1 MRESKMRESNRTEV
15 NAPDPPDSPGSPDP
29 TAAAIR
35 VNGRCIGEEEIL
47 REMQYHPAE
56 NVAAARHAAAEWLV
70 IRALLL
76 DRARAMG
83 IDAGG
88 DAGNGA
94 GDDAAGAAAAVQAVI
109 EREVDVPAPGEAEC
123 RRYYDN
129 NPARFRSADLVEAAH
144 ILLAAAPD
152 DDDRRARAGE
162 RAGEL
167 IGMLA
172 EAPDRFGEL
181 ARTHSACDSK
191 HNDGRLGQLS
201 RGDTVPEME
210 TFLFNLEEG
219 QISPVPVKTRY
230 GVHVLRVDKRVP
242 GQTLPYEAV
251 AERVADY
258 LKEASWRRAFRQYV
272 QLLAGQARISGFD
285 IAAAESPLVQ

>member
-1 MRESKMRESNRTEV
+1 MPDS
-15 NAPDPPDSPGSPDP
+15 NAPDPAMPDSNGADPPAPDSN
-29 TAAAIR
+29 AAAIR
-35 VNGRCIGEEEIL
+35 VNGRCIGEDEIL

-76 DRARAMG
+76 DRARALG
-83 IDAGG
+83 IDPA
-88 DAGNGA
+88 DE
-94 GDDAAGAAAAVQAVI
+94 AADEAAAVQAVI
-109 EREVDVPAPGEAEC
+109 EREVDVPAPAEAEC

-152 DDDRRARAGE
+152 DADGRAKAE
-162 RAGEL
+162 AQAAEL
-167 IGMLA
+167 IGRLA
-172 EAPDRFGEL
+172 AAPERFGEL
-181 ARTHSACDSK
+181 AQAHSACDSR

-230 GVHVLRVDKRVP
+230 GVHVVRVDKRVP
-242 GQTLPYEAV
+242 GRALPYEAV
-251 AERVADY
+251 AGKVADY

-272 QLLAGQARISGFD
+272 QLLAGDARISGFD

>member
-1 MRESKMRESNRTEV
+1 MPDPAMPDSNTPDPAMPDS
-15 NAPDPPDSPGSPDP
+15 NGADPAAPDSN
-29 TAAAIR
+29 AAAIR
-35 VNGRCIGEEEIL
+35 VNGRCIGEDEIL

-76 DRARAMG
+76 DRARALG
-83 IDAGG
+83 IDPA
-88 DAGNGA
+88 DE
-94 GDDAAGAAAAVQAVI
+94 AADEAAAVQAVI
-109 EREVDVPAPGEAEC
+109 EREVDVPAPAEAEC

-152 DDDRRARAGE
+152 DADGRAKAE
-162 RAGEL
+162 AQAAEL
-167 IGMLA
+167 IGRLA
-172 EAPDRFGEL
+172 AAPERFGEL
-181 ARTHSACDSK
+181 AQAHSACDSR

-230 GVHVLRVDKRVP
+230 GVHVVRVDKRVP
-242 GQTLPYEAV
+242 GRALPYEAV
-251 AERVADY
+251 AGKVADY
-258 LKEASWRRAFRQYV
+258 LQEASWRRAFRQYV
-272 QLLAGQARISGFD
+272 QLLAGDARITGFD

>member
-1 MRESKMRESNRTEV
+1 M
-15 NAPDPPDSPGSPDP
+15 PDPDTPDP
-29 TAAAIR
+29 ETREIR
-35 VNGRCIGEEEIL
+35 VNGRSIGEDDIL

-56 NVAAARHAAAEWLV
+56 NAAAARRAAAEWLV

-76 DRARAMG
+76 DRAGALG
-83 IDAGG
+83 IDAT
-88 DAGNGA
+88 DET
-94 GDDAAGAAAAVQAVI
+94 AAVRAAL
-109 EREVDVPAPGEAEC
+109 EREVDVPAPAEAEC

-129 NPARFRSADLVEAAH
+129 NPARFRSPDLVEAAH

-152 DDDRRARAGE
+152 DADGRAGAE
-162 RAGEL
+162 AQAAEL
-167 IGMLA
+167 IELLA
-172 EAPDRFGEL
+172 GAPDRFGEL
-181 ARTHSACDSK
+181 ARAHSACDSK

-230 GVHVLRVDKRVP
+230 GVHIVRVDKRVP
-242 GQTLPYEAV
+242 GRALPYEAV
-251 AERVADY
+251 AGKVADY

-272 QLLAGQARISGFD
+272 QLLAGDARISGFD

>member
-1 MRESKMRESNRTEV
+1 M
-15 NAPDPPDSPGSPDP
+15 PDPAMPDSNTAGPP
-29 TAAAIR
+29 AAAIR
-35 VNGRCIGEEEIL
+35 VNDRCIDEDAIL

-76 DRARAMG
+76 DRARALG
-83 IDAGG
+83 IDAM
-88 DAGNGA
+88 DDGA
-94 GDDAAGAAAAVQAVI
+94 DEAAVQAVI
-109 EREVDVPAPGEAEC
+109 EREVDVPAPAEAEC

-152 DDDRRARAGE
+152 DEDRRAKAE
-162 RAGEL
+162 AQAADL
-167 IGMLA
+167 IGVLA
-172 EAPDRFGEL
+172 AAPERFGDL
-181 ARTHSACDSK
+181 AQAHSACDSR

-219 QISPVPVKTRY
+219 QISPVPVRTRY
-230 GVHVLRVDKRVP
+230 GVHVVRVDKRVA
-242 GQTLPYEAV
+242 GRALPYEAV
-251 AERVADY
+251 AGKVADY
-258 LKEASWRRAFRQYV
+258 LQEASWRRAFRQYV
-272 QLLAGQARISGFD
+272 QLLAGDARITGFD
-285 IAAAESPLVQ
+285 IAAADSPLVQ

>member
-1 MRESKMRESNRTEV
+1 MPDPAVPDSTMPDSKEPDPA
-15 NAPDPPDSPGSPDP
+15 APDSNG
-29 TAAAIR
+29 AAIR
-35 VNGRCIGEEEIL
+35 VNGRCIDEDAIL

-76 DRARAMG
+76 DRARALG
-83 IDAGG
+83 IDPA
-88 DAGNGA
+88 DETADGA
-94 GDDAAGAAAAVQAVI
+94 ADEAAAVQAVI
-109 EREVDVPAPGEAEC
+109 EREVDVPAPAEAEC

-152 DDDRRARAGE
+152 DADARAKAE
-162 RAGEL
+162 AQAAEL
-167 IGMLA
+167 IDRLA
-172 EAPDRFGEL
+172 AAPERFGEL
-181 ARTHSACDSK
+181 AQAHSACDSR

-230 GVHVLRVDKRVP
+230 GVHVVRVDKRVA
-242 GQTLPYEAV
+242 GRALPYEAV
-251 AERVADY
+251 AGKVADY
-258 LKEASWRRAFRQYV
+258 LQEASWRRAFRQYV
-272 QLLAGQARISGFD
+272 QLLAGEARITGFD
-285 IAAAESPLVQ
+285 IAAADSPLVQ